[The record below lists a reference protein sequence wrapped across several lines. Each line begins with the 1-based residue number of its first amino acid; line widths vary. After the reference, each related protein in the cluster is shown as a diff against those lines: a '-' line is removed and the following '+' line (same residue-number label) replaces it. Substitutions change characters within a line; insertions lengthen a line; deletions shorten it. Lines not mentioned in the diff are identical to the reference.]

1 MEPLDDVDRAI
12 VRLLCA
18 DGRISFTDVAKAT
31 GLSTSAAHQRVRR
44 LEQRG
49 VVHGYTALVDA
60 TAVGLPMTALIA
72 CTPLDP
78 ADPDD
83 LPERLAAVPA
93 IEACYSVAGDA
104 NYVLKVRVPG
114 PAELETLIAEV
125 RARGHVATRTT
136 VVLSVPFEGRPP
148 ALVDPG

>member
-12 VRLLCA
+12 VHLLCQ
-18 DGRISFTDVAKAT
+18 DGRTSYTDVAKAT

-49 VVHGYTALVDA
+49 VLRGYTALVDPV
-60 TAVGLPMTALIA
+60 AVGVPLTALIA

-83 LPERLAAVPA
+83 LPDRLAALPA
-93 IEACYSVAGDA
+93 IESCYSVAGDA
-104 NYVLKVRVPG
+104 SYVLQVRVPG
-114 PAELETLIAEV
+114 PADLETLIAEV
-125 RARGHVATRTT
+125 RTRGHVATRTT
-136 VVLSVPFEGRPP
+136 VVLSTPFENRPP
-148 ALVDPG
+148 AI